1 MKIADVLRWFY
12 PFVLLAA
19 LAATACGHGIT
30 IVTSVRP
37 PDAEPLHMRGE
48 KVAAVVMMQ
57 DQTIRRKAE
66 DALARAITKHGAVGV
81 AMYTLLPSSNPADE
95 GAARAALE
103 AAGVKGVIVMHPERV
118 RKTEVTPAQTY
129 SMPYY
134 TGYWGGYYP
143 YGWGNAWGM
152 PSMPIG
158 VYARPEGPV
167 HGGAMAP
174 YYTSGPATVDV
185 PASEE
190 KVTVVRVEILV
201 YSLKQNRLC
210 WAGVTEKT
218 DPGNVESF
226 VMDLADVT
234 AEQLKDVRLIWG

>member
-1 MKIADVLRWFY
+1 MKTAIRSRWCFL
-12 PFVLLAA
+12 FVLLAA
-19 LAATACGHGIT
+19 LASTACGEGIT
-30 IVTSVRP
+30 IVSSVRQ

-57 DQTIRRKAE
+57 DQTKRRAAE
-66 DALARAITKHGAVGV
+66 DTLARAITKHGAVGV
-81 AMYTLLPSSNPADE
+81 AMYTLLPSANPADE
-95 GAARAALE
+95 ATARAALE
-103 AAGVKGVIVMHPERV
+103 AAGVKGVVVMHPERV
-118 RKTEVTPAQTY
+118 RKTEVTPAQSY
-129 SMPYY
+129 SLPIY

-143 YGWGNAWGM
+143 YGWGTAWGM

-167 HGGAMAP
+167 HGGDMAP

-190 KVTVVRVEILV
+190 KVTVIRVQILV
-201 YSLKQNRLC
+201 YSLKQNRLA
-210 WAGVTEKT
+210 WAGVAETK
-218 DPGNVESF
+218 DPGNLESF
-226 VMDLADVT
+226 VKDLAEVT